1 MSVRCR
7 VAISLQ
13 SLKPN
18 LFLTIETVF
27 YNSVID
33 AACTN
38 LFSGNCK
45 RIFHLKTEGE
55 SAG

>member
-7 VAISLQ
+7 VVISLLG
-13 SLKPN
+13 LKPN

-33 AACTN
+33 AACTDP
-38 LFSGNCK
+38 FSGNCK
-45 RIFHLKTEGE
+45 RIFHLKREGE